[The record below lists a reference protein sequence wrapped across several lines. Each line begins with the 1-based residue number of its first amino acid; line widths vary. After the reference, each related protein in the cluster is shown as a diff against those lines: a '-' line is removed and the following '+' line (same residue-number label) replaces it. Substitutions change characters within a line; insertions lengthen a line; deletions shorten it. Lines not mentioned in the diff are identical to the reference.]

1 MKTRGQ
7 LDKAARALPAKRGG
21 ALSTSSLLTGA
32 RIAGALA
39 GFATQVVLARS
50 LQAHALGV
58 FFSVTSLAAV
68 VGLICAHGY
77 PAIAARFISRYRE
90 QGKEH
95 LIAAFVGESFRVAAI
110 SVTIATL
117 LVLAGAAFWPSFD
130 FDARLALAA
139 AALSIPAHAY
149 LRLNGYFAAAIRRF
163 ALSYLPDTSI
173 RPFLLLGGVLVLIA
187 CGLTLTAGLVTWLL
201 TAILT
206 ALALTQFALLR
217 NDLPKRG
224 AAAPPRLIKRWRRE
238 ANPLILVALFTNYFA
253 DVDILLVTPFLT
265 SAGTAML
272 GVCLKLCMLVAFA
285 VQVAHQVVVP
295 DLADARARKN
305 NDQIREAVSRAFS
318 FPLAITLG
326 ALVLAALWGENLLA
340 IFGPEFAS
348 AKAPLLILL
357 ACQLARALFGPSAM
371 LLTVIGAQ
379 RQNAALAMAAL
390 VVLAVANLVLAPLY
404 GVLGAAVAVT
414 IATLFWLIGCAV
426 VLARLSGLRTDLL
439 FLIGGNGSPRS
450 ATA

>member
-1 MKTRGQ
+1 M
-7 LDKAARALPAKRGG
+7 
-21 ALSTSSLLTGA
+21 
-32 RIAGALA
+32 
-39 GFATQVVLARS
+39 
-50 LQAHALGV
+50 
-58 FFSVTSLAAV
+58 
-68 VGLICAHGY
+68 
-77 PAIAARFISRYRE
+77 
-90 QGKEH
+90 
-95 LIAAFVGESFRVAAI
+95 LIAS
-110 SVTIATL
+110 
-117 LVLAGAAFWPSFD
+117 
-130 FDARLALAA
+130 
-139 AALSIPAHAY
+139 
-149 LRLNGYFAAAIRRF
+149 
-163 ALSYLPDTSI
+163 
-173 RPFLLLGGVLVLIA
+173 
-187 CGLTLTAGLVTWLL
+187 GLTLTAGLVTWLL

-206 ALALTQFALLR
+206 ALALTQYALLR

-224 AAAPPRLIKRWRRE
+224 AAAPQRLTKRWRRE

-305 NDQIREAVSRAFS
+305 NDQISEAVSRAFS

-390 VVLAVANLVLAPLY
+390 AVLAVANLVLAPLY
-404 GVLGAAVAVT
+404 GVLGAAIAVT

-439 FLIGGNGSPRS
+439 FLIGGYG
-450 ATA
+450 TARRAAA